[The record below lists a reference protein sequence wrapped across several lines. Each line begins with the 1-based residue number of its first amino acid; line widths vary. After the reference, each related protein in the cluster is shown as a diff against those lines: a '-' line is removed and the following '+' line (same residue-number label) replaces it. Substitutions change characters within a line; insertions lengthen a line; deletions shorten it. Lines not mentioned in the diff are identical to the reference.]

1 MRFLLLVTAAALAPS
16 ELGPAL
22 RRVGLQEE
30 AAALLLDAAPGCE
43 LTPDAAARKVASHV
57 RDAAARRDRHD
68 AVCRRVAAACRA
80 LHSEVKRDAPLWRL
94 GLDLKGP
101 GRRAVDVSICRDDE
115 WSFVEVTVRAFA
127 GDASLIKA
135 AIEEKRAKYADLPRV
150 HVLALDAVTG
160 RAPDGVFADLEAAGL
175 VADGDELADACAAAV
190 VTRCAA
196 PLLPRK
202 RRRKPAPLPVAP
214 GLARPRTRRER
225 RAARAGGGGV

>member
-1 MRFLLLVTAAALAPS
+1 MRFLVIGVVAALAPS
-16 ELGPAL
+16 DLGPAL
-22 RRVGLQEE
+22 HRVGLQEE

-43 LTPDAAARKVASHV
+43 LTPDDAARKLASHIH
-57 RDAAARRDRHD
+57 DAAARRDRHD

-80 LHSEVKRDAPLWRL
+80 LHSDVRRDAPLWRL
-94 GLDLKGP
+94 GLDLEGP
-101 GRRAVDVSICRDDE
+101 GRRAVDVSIRRDDE

-127 GDASLIKA
+127 GDALLVEA
-135 AIEEKRAKYADLPRV
+135 AIAEKRAKYADLQRV
-150 HVLALDAVTG
+150 HVIALDAVTG
-160 RAPDGVFADLEAAGL
+160 RAYDDVFDELEAVGL

-202 RRRKPAPLPVAP
+202 RRRKPAPLTVAP
-214 GLARPRTRRER
+214 GLPRPRTRRER